1 MAVLLGHV
9 TDGKK
14 NNPENCESYTKAE
27 FLNYLKTK
35 SIEMEYI
42 YIRIEVKRNL
52 YQNWENGKKFISEF
66 SGLLH

>member
-1 MAVLLGHV
+1 MAVLLGHI

-52 YQNWENGKKFISEF
+52 YQN
-66 SGLLH
+66 